1 MRNTTWLQFL
11 QIFYKQY
18 EMVTHILITSFL
30 CLLGKISFSE
40 TFDYCASECDLTN
53 IHTVSK
59 LLSCTT
65 PSLPKS
71 MSLSWCL
78 TTNEILMLVLLPDWL
93 IGLFMYY

>member
-1 MRNTTWLQFL
+1 M
-11 QIFYKQY
+11 
-18 EMVTHILITSFL
+18 TSFL

-78 TTNEILMLVLLPDWL
+78 TTNEILMLVLPPD
-93 IGLFMYY
+93 